1 MIIVSRARARI
12 INTAHGSEIRPLIDR
27 TTSGVTQCSLAEET
41 LPPGC
46 AVTPHHHR
54 EIEEIYYIVSGNGL
68 MTVGDETREVEAG
81 DAVYVP
87 RGQRHTLENTGNQ
100 PITLLVA
107 CGPAFFYE
115 DEISDAREA
124 RLA

>member
-1 MIIVSRARARI
+1 MNVVNRNFATV
-12 INTAHGSEIRPLIDR
+12 INTSHGSQLRPLMDR
-27 TTSGVTQCSLAEET
+27 TTSSISQCSLAEEI

-54 EIEEIYYIVSGNGL
+54 EIEEIYYIVSGHGI
-68 MTVGDETREVEAG
+68 MTVGDECRAVEAG

-87 RGQRHTLENTGNQ
+87 RGHQHTLKNTGHQ

-107 CGPAFFYE
+107 CGPAFYYE
-115 DEISDAREA
+115 DEIAESQE
-124 RLA
+124 

>member
-1 MIIVSRARARI
+1 MIIVNRKRAGLI
-12 INTAHGSEIRPLIDR
+12 KTAHGSELRPLIDR
-27 TTSGVTQCSLAEET
+27 TTSHITQCSLAEEI

-54 EIEEIYYIVSGNGL
+54 EIEEIYYIVSGRGV
-68 MTVGDETREVEAG
+68 MTVGGETCEVETG

-87 RGQRHTLENTGNQ
+87 RGQRHSLENTGGQ

-115 DEISDAREA
+115 DEIKEA
-124 RLA
+124 T

>member
-1 MIIVSRARARI
+1 MIVVNRKQAGVIH
-12 INTAHGSEIRPLIDR
+12 TAHGSEIRPLIDR
-27 TTSGVTQCSLAEET
+27 TTSGITNCSLAEET

-54 EIEEIYYIVSGNGL
+54 EIEEIYYIVSGRGL
-68 MTVGDETREVEAG
+68 MSVGDETQEVEAG

-87 RGQRHTLENTGNQ
+87 RGHRHTLKNTGNQ

-107 CGPAFFYE
+107 CGPAFFYA
-115 DEISDAREA
+115 DEIKEA
-124 RLA
+124 PE